1 MGTMKNISTL
11 CLLVITKLDIIN
23 LKLFFS
29 LATTFFLFPATLFA
43 QSEWTQHTN
52 NNGLIISYKLSDC
65 DMEMGY
71 DEQRILF
78 KIENQS
84 DSKALVIWQY
94 EQYYND
100 VCRTCDDPNG
110 EYRKEFCL
118 VSGDVVQGKCSVFD
132 TSGLMIFSEW
142 VSQPNKAKLT
152 KWNLGELTIQFPE
165 KK

>member
-23 LKLFFS
+23 MKLFFS
-29 LATTFFLFPATLFA
+29 LATTLFLFPATLFA
-43 QSEWTQHTN
+43 QSEWTEHTN

-94 EQYYND
+94 EQY
-100 VCRTCDDPNG
+100 
-110 EYRKEFCL
+110 L

>member
-1 MGTMKNISTL
+1 MKNSSIL
-11 CLLVITKLDIIN
+11 CLLTLTKLDIIN
-23 LKLFFS
+23 MNPFLS
-29 LATTFFLFPATLFA
+29 VIAIFFLFPATLFA
-43 QSEWTQHTN
+43 QSEWTKHTN
-52 NNGLIISYKLSDC
+52 NNGLIISYKLADC
-65 DMEMGY
+65 EMEMGY
-71 DEQRILF
+71 DEQRVLF
-78 KIENQS
+78 KIDNQS

-118 VSGDVVQGKCSVFD
+118 EPGVVVQGKCSVYD
-132 TSGLMIFSEW
+132 TSGLMIFSKW

-152 KWNLGELTIQFPE
+152 KWNLGELTVQFPE